1 MPVQD
6 RILLNFTAFIS
17 GAVLMGLELV
27 GSRILAPYF
36 GNSIFVWGS
45 LISVF
50 LLSLSTGYFV
60 GGKIADRHPSRILL
74 GGIIVFSGI
83 IIFCLTWIFPLI
95 NSYIFDLDFGYKW
108 NPLAASL
115 ILFILPGIGMGI
127 VSPFVVKLSAD
138 KLENIGNTSGKIYA
152 ISTAGSITGTLLT
165 AFFMIPAWG
174 TKTDLKILGLILSF
188 TGLLLIIRTCFNKS

>member
-1 MPVQD
+1 MQVQD
-6 RILLNFTAFIS
+6 RILLYLIAFIS

-50 LLSLSTGYFV
+50 LLSLSAGYFI
-60 GGKIADRHPSRILL
+60 GGKIADRYPSRILL

-83 IIFCLTWIFPLI
+83 IIFCLTWIFPVI

-108 NPLAASL
+108 NPLAGSFV
-115 ILFILPGIGMGI
+115 LFILPGIGMGI
-127 VSPFVVKLSAD
+127 VSPFIVKLSAD
-138 KLENIGNTSGKIYA
+138 KLENIGNTAGKIYA

-174 TKTDLKILGLILSF
+174 TKTDLKILGLILSL
-188 TGLLLIIRTCFNKS
+188 TGILLIMRTCFSKS